1 MLFLSYERN
10 RIHLYKEHT
19 MEDNVK
25 SANQKKKLGRP
36 KSTPEPI
43 ANGLPDEETLQRNT
57 EILRSMPDN
66 IAAALAK
73 ARHKPNWCSDV
84 RWRMELRRRAYR
96 Y

>member
-1 MLFLSYERN
+1 
-10 RIHLYKEHT
+10 
-19 MEDNVK
+19 MEDK
-25 SANQKKKLGRP
+25 ARSTNQKKKLGRP
-36 KSTPEPI
+36 KSTPEPV
-43 ANGLPDEETLQRNT
+43 ASGLPDEETLQRNT
-57 EILRSMPDN
+57 EMLRAMPDN